1 MISIEETI
9 IYSGILLKRAR
20 FTLRRRWQ
28 KRLFKL
34 TPKELHYYRDH
45 TSSQPSYSINRSTII
60 SAHSN
65 EQAQSIYEFCIILTT
80 RTIRCKAPTI
90 EAKKDWIYYLQTC
103 SRYFKRYPIS
113 YINNSVQLNQFVYH
127 LRGPIPLLKT
137 LQRKRYRDLSYAF
150 RRFYRAIIHKKS
162 TINLMLHIQ
171 TFTQFMKY
179 EQQNKLSIAQDI
191 QEKNASHSDSI
202 EYALEVRKL
211 KFPYL
216 GKLFLRLNCLI
227 EKSIT
232 RQVWKCMILRELR

>member
-20 FTLRRRWQ
+20 FTLHRRWQ

-34 TPKELHYYRDH
+34 TSKELHYYRDH

-65 EQAQSIYEFCIILTT
+65 EQAKSIYEFCIILTT

-90 EAKKDWIYYLQTC
+90 EAKKDWIYYLQPC
-103 SRYFKRYPIS
+103 SRYFKRYPTS
-113 YINNSVQLNQFVYH
+113 YINNSVRLNQFVYN
-127 LRGPIPLLKT
+127 LRGPVPLIKT
-137 LQRKRYRDLSYAF
+137 LERHRYRDLSCAF
-150 RRFYRAIIHKKS
+150 RRFYKAVIHKKS
-162 TINLMLHIQ
+162 SINLIIHIQ
-171 TFTQFMKY
+171 TFTQFIQF
-179 EQQNKLSIAQDI
+179 EQQNKISIAQDV
-191 QEKNASHSDSI
+191 QEENARQSESI
-202 EYALEVRKL
+202 ESELEVRKL

-216 GKLFLRLNCLI
+216 GQLFLRLNCLH

-232 RQVWKCMILRELR
+232 RQAWKCMILRELR